1 MFSIKMNR
9 YNQRGSLKLS
19 LFLQLFF
26 IIYGL
31 TGNVMMN
38 EICYVIYF
46 FSIGIMEKSNKK
58 NRAGVKES

>member
-1 MFSIKMNR
+1 MDTICSIS
-9 YNQRGSLKLS
+9 YWLL
-19 LFLQLFF
+19 LIVILFIFLQLFF